1 MRIIFYNLKI
11 FFILFFIFIILN
23 IVLLINVWAI
33 SDKEME
39 SKSEYELYN
48 IAAEYFQ
55 KKNDQEAFKVV
66 KYLLENKNPRNK
78 QALYILIE
86 ILIRNINNFPQYKRK
101 DIYYQIIEKSNWIT
115 DNIDYY
121 DYKAYYYK
129 GWAFYNLG
137 DLATAERNFK
147 RALENYA
154 NYLPALY
161 YLSKIYLDRNDLE
174 NAQKTIE
181 KILNI
186 EPYNIDFRK
195 LYFEL
200 LIKQNKL
207 DDALSYFNSYLKNLN
222 DEKIFYLISLVY
234 YNKSEFKN
242 ALDYIDKAL
251 NFNNNNSDYLKLKV
265 KILFKIKDYK
275 KTEEIINN
283 YFKDT
288 NDEEIKNIYNN
299 IQAIKA
305 QRIYIIF
312 VVLLGLLVVGIAGY
326 FISRSYKENM
336 YKKYLQ
342 AQKSSYIEKVSK
354 KAENLEILVGFA
366 YDFLSKFLETTKIAI
381 YIVDSK
387 RDNALYK
394 YINKISRDL
403 DSIEIIYVYTKYSSW
418 LAEGANKPFS
428 IYQVQEDQIM
438 YEYFGG
444 KNIIN
449 FKKEG
454 VRVIIPA
461 VSRGFLQALVLI
473 GALKDE
479 EELFKVIK
487 DKKELLSDI
496 IEEFANDVMSTR
508 FKEAAILDE
517 LTRLYNRRYMLQK
530 LEEEISKAN
539 QSKSKLSF
547 ILSDIDNF
555 KKFNDTY
562 GHQVGDEV
570 LRVVAKVFKEA
581 SRADFDIPFRYGGE
595 EIGLILPNTDSEKA
609 FEVAERIRNLVS
621 SKRFEGVPTIITIS
635 IGLSTYPDHGL
646 DPETLIKEADEALY
660 YSKKTGKNKTTIA
673 GVKVLLNE
681 SESDKIDDKKLT
693 SFANDGGSKDKKDKE
708 LSKEFKLPSFCYSYE
723 DFISYYNNLK
733 TNISNI
739 KLVSI
744 KTDIDNYEKILYDLH
759 FNLLLTESITAKLID
774 NNEVEIK
781 LLLVDR
787 SENEVQDLISGIENR
802 FKVKIS

>member
-1 MRIIFYNLKI
+1 
-11 FFILFFIFIILN
+11 
-23 IVLLINVWAI
+23 
-33 SDKEME
+33 
-39 SKSEYELYN
+39 
-48 IAAEYFQ
+48 
-55 KKNDQEAFKVV
+55 
-66 KYLLENKNPRNK
+66 
-78 QALYILIE
+78 
-86 ILIRNINNFPQYKRK
+86 
-101 DIYYQIIEKSNWIT
+101 
-115 DNIDYY
+115 
-121 DYKAYYYK
+121 
-129 GWAFYNLG
+129 
-137 DLATAERNFK
+137 
-147 RALENYA
+147 
-154 NYLPALY
+154 
-161 YLSKIYLDRNDLE
+161 
-174 NAQKTIE
+174 
-181 KILNI
+181 
-186 EPYNIDFRK
+186 
-195 LYFEL
+195 
-200 LIKQNKL
+200 
-207 DDALSYFNSYLKNLN
+207 
-222 DEKIFYLISLVY
+222 
-234 YNKSEFKN
+234 
-242 ALDYIDKAL
+242 
-251 NFNNNNSDYLKLKV
+251 
-265 KILFKIKDYK
+265 
-275 KTEEIINN
+275 
-283 YFKDT
+283 
-288 NDEEIKNIYNN
+288 
-299 IQAIKA
+299 
-305 QRIYIIF
+305 
-312 VVLLGLLVVGIAGY
+312 
-326 FISRSYKENM
+326 
-336 YKKYLQ
+336 
-342 AQKSSYIEKVSK
+342 
-354 KAENLEILVGFA
+354 
-366 YDFLSKFLETTKIAI
+366 
-381 YIVDSK
+381 
-387 RDNALYK
+387 
-394 YINKISRDL
+394 
-403 DSIEIIYVYTKYSSW
+403 
-418 LAEGANKPFS
+418 
-428 IYQVQEDQIM
+428 M

-461 VSRGFLQALVLI
+461 VSRGILQALVLI

-547 ILSDIDNF
+547 ILCDIDNF